1 MTLPTL
7 IFDLDGTL
15 TDSKQ
20 PLTSKMAH
28 LLSELLDVTRVG
40 VISGGAM
47 PQFLHQVVVELPSD
61 ANFANLYLLPTSGA
75 AMYEYQRGGWAQ
87 VYVERLTQDEMHGIE
102 AAINEAI
109 SETGVIDLSVPAHGE
124 RIELRGSQV
133 TLSALGQDAP
143 LAEKMAWDPDRAKR
157 VQLQSAIAKRLPGFL
172 VKIGG
177 KTSIDVTKL
186 GIDKAY
192 GVSKLCEHI
201 HIPENEALYVGDEL
215 GPEGNDEAVLRT
227 GAETRSVKNP
237 IETATFIENLLKK

>member
-1 MTLPTL
+1 MMLPTL

-20 PLTSKMAH
+20 PLTSKMTH
-28 LLSELLDVTRVG
+28 LLSQLLDVTRVG

-47 PQFLHQVVVELPSD
+47 PQFLRQIVVQLPSD

-75 AMYEYQRGGWAQ
+75 AMYEYQRGGWTQIYA
-87 VYVERLTQDEMHGIE
+87 ERLTAEEMHGIE
-102 AAINEAI
+102 TAINEAI
-109 SETGVIDLSVPAHGE
+109 AETGVIDLAVPAHGE

-133 TLSALGQDAP
+133 TLSALGQEAP
-143 LAEKMAWDPDRAKR
+143 LAEKMSWDPDRLKR

-177 KTSIDVTKL
+177 KTSVDVTKL

-192 GVSKLCEHI
+192 GVKKLCEHI
-201 HIPENEALYVGDEL
+201 HIPESEALYVGDEL

-227 GAETRSVKNP
+227 DAKTHGVKNP
-237 IETATFIENLLKK
+237 IETAAFIEDLLKK